1 LKTSIAATDMKTETA
16 IPQTAETARIARRN
30 VSATVV

>member
-1 LKTSIAATDMKTETA
+1 MNTSIATTDMMTDTA

-30 VSATVV
+30 ERATVV